1 MSQIQI
7 KRGDTLSQIARDNN
21 ISIEE
26 LVRLNNIQDVNK
38 IYAGD
43 MLTIASPNYPM
54 AAPTTPPT
62 VSYPMAAPTS
72 TAPPPVASTPTP
84 TVMAAPETPTQ
95 IPLPEESQQ
104 NNFGPPIPRPKTKPT
119 TKKNTLSPKAALYLK
134 GVPAY
139 QASKLFG
146 KPPPVYTEKDTDIF
160 SPEYLGSVQDLVEH
174 FYGDNGK
181 ENQEKFIDSRP
192 KKEKEKM
199 KKAIKNNQVN
209 YEMINHFF
217 KSDDIFKDGGINV
230 EGMASNVKLTLGQF
244 SVKKDKKNN
253 WKIRDRYDF
262 SPVSLAKSVGGAI
275 DKVHYYPLARYG
287 GGLLAPELS
296 GGKSSKHAPYINLT
310 IPRRDKDIREV

>member
-26 LVRLNNIQDVNK
+26 LARLNNIQDINK

-43 MLTIASPNYPM
+43 MLTVK
-54 AAPTTPPT
+54 AP
-62 VSYPMAAPTS
+62 AP
-72 TAPPPVASTPTP
+72 TAPPPVTSMPTSTVT
-84 TVMAAPETPTQ
+84 AAPAAPTQ

-104 NNFGPPIPRPKTKPT
+104 NNFGPPIPRPETKPA
-119 TKKNTLSPKAALYLK
+119 TKENMFSPKAALYLK

-139 QASKLFG
+139 QASKLLG

-160 SPEYLGSVQDLVEH
+160 TPEYLDSVQDLVEH

-217 KSDDIFKDGGINV
+217 RSDDIFKGGKINV

-253 WKIRDRYDF
+253 WKIKDRYDF
-262 SPVSLAKSVGGAI
+262 EPVGLLKSLGGALSEF
-275 DKVHYYPLARYG
+275 HYYPLARYG
-287 GGLLAPELS
+287 GGLLASELP

-310 IPRRDKDIREV
+310 IPRKDKDIREA